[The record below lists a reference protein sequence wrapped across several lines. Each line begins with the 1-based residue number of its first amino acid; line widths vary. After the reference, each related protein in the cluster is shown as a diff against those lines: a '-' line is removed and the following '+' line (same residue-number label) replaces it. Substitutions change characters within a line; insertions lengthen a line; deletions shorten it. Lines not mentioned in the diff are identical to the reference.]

1 MSAKDSERGT
11 GVVLRGFLCIVAK
24 CLISRIALGGKVS
37 SLMEGVYRS
46 LKCFFKVSTLLKPT
60 QA

>member
-1 MSAKDSERGT
+1 
-11 GVVLRGFLCIVAK
+11 
-24 CLISRIALGGKVS
+24 LISRIALGGKVS

-46 LKCFFKVSTLLKPT
+46 LKCFFKVSTLRKPT